1 MAIYRLDCSLA
12 RASVFI
18 GRRNSPKHPRQEDQA
33 RSIGNH
39 QPEKKCLVS
48 IHAHLTD
55 YALIPQYDDRMARL
69 RRGGVLFHHQIVRAE
84 QHPGWFPIQRPQE
97 SGSPH
102 GVPCSS
108 FLRLMSACLSENQIP
123 RELLTIPAIPLVNL
137 RGTLPRTR
145 ERSLKGGSFAASY
158 SRRSGREA
166 EQAPHPRV
174 DCCLLSRN
182 ALEKHPSRVGAVSE

>member
-33 RSIGNH
+33 RSIGDH

-69 RRGGVLFHHQIVRAE
+69 RR
-84 QHPGWFPIQRPQE
+84 W
-97 SGSPH
+97 S
-102 GVPCSS
+102 
-108 FLRLMSACLSENQIP
+108 
-123 RELLTIPAIPLVNL
+123 TIPPPNCPCRAASRLVPDSAAAGKRLAAWCPLQLFSEANERLPVRKSDSARTAKYPRYPARANL

-158 SRRSGREA
+158 SRRSGERQNKHRIPGWTA
-166 EQAPHPRV
+166 ASYPAMLSKSIQAAWAP
-174 DCCLLSRN
+174 
-182 ALEKHPSRVGAVSE
+182 

>member
-1 MAIYRLDCSLA
+1 VGGLVVTVAWTTLPLYGAMAIYRLDRSLA

-33 RSIGNH
+33 RSIGDH

-84 QHPGWFPIQRPQE
+84 QHPRWFP
-97 SGSPH
+97 S
-102 GVPCSS
+102 
-108 FLRLMSACLSENQIP
+108 
-123 RELLTIPAIPLVNL
+123 
-137 RGTLPRTR
+137 
-145 ERSLKGGSFAASY
+145 
-158 SRRSGREA
+158 
-166 EQAPHPRV
+166 
-174 DCCLLSRN
+174 
-182 ALEKHPSRVGAVSE
+182 